1 MVAPDICLAQAGMA
15 SKQLNGSSW
24 CSARARAWLPQS
36 LPSGNIISGTT
47 KYLPLVPSYGLIRCS
62 TFSPQHLYRCRLS
75 TQLDPL
81 KFNTPMSVHLC
92 LQSVADPHSKGG
104 GSDGVKAFFSET
116 ETFAETHTGRCQ
128 GTIRANTFRIRLR
141 QDETDASFKCFW
153 DMRHCKTY
161 RPIAARHETS
171 QDIKDY

>member
-104 GSDGVKAFFSET
+104 GSDGVKAFFRRQRHLLRHTQDGVKARYEPIHLELGWDKTRLTHHLNVFET
-116 ETFAETHTGRCQ
+116 
-128 GTIRANTFRIRLR
+128 
-141 QDETDASFKCFW
+141 W
-153 DMRHCKTY
+153 DT
-161 RPIAARHETS
+161 ARH
-171 QDIKDY
+171 IGL